1 MNKTPDQND
10 AAARPESPAP
20 GANATD
26 AAHAANTAHAH
37 ATDAASAAHAN
48 AAHATDARKP
58 GRLDVISCGIGF
70 PHDAATLTLLEKAE
84 VLYGSRTLLER
95 CPITEAERRVIGA
108 QARRDA
114 SDALAAARA
123 GRRVVA
129 LASGDALYH
138 GFGGT
143 LHALAG
149 PEDAI
154 TYHPGITA
162 FQAFFHRIGQ
172 PWDEARLFSAHGGEE
187 VPAREIAESRL
198 AVAYGGSRHNAA
210 DIARAVL
217 AFHPGAARRRAVI
230 AERLGSPDERIIAG
244 TLEDAARLHCGPTS
258 ILALFPD
265 TCEEETP
272 LDTQTGPASR
282 LAEEAAP
289 AVSALSGVD
298 CMETIPGDPALSG
311 VDGAETAPDVPASP
325 DVHGVDKAPAS
336 QNPGTPG
343 SSPVSGDGRRTDAGG
358 PSPASSFSPQ
368 AAPILPLGLP
378 EEDYERE
385 NNLITAS
392 DVRAVILS
400 RLRLPA
406 WGTLWDIGAGSG
418 SVGLEAAGLRPGLH
432 VCAVERQPGRCALIE
447 RNRLRLGVPN
457 YTLYN
462 GDALEAVRALG
473 PSEMMPN
480 GNNQDATTP
489 GQSAPDARPLHQPS
503 PAFPSERTPDAQP
516 PHQSNVLGRDGGPGE
531 GTTLLQKG
539 FPSPGS
545 RPTPLLPDPDRVF
558 IGGGGKDLPDLLDAC
573 MERLKP
579 GGLMVAG
586 SVTLESFCALY
597 GWRPGRRVGLCRLD
611 VANERPIA
619 GTHRHL
625 KHQNT
630 ITLFIFQK
638 EIPL

>member
-1 MNKTPDQND
+1 M
-10 AAARPESPAP
+10 
-20 GANATD
+20 
-26 AAHAANTAHAH
+26 
-37 ATDAASAAHAN
+37 
-48 AAHATDARKP
+48 
-58 GRLDVISCGIGF
+58 ISCGIGF
-70 PHDAATLTLLEKAE
+70 PHDAATLALLEKAE

-95 CPITEAERRVIGA
+95 CPISGAERRVIGA

-172 PWDEARLFSAHGGEE
+172 PWDEARLFSAHGGEA

-217 AFHPGAARRRAVI
+217 DFHPGAARRRAII

-289 AVSALSGVD
+289 AISG
-298 CMETIPGDPALSG
+298 
-311 VDGAETAPDVPASP
+311 ASP
-325 DVHGVDKAPAS
+325 ACG
-336 QNPGTPG
+336 N
-343 SSPVSGDGRRTDAGG
+343 GRRTDAGG
-358 PSPASSFSPQ
+358 LSPASSLSPQ

-378 EEDYERE
+378 EED
-385 NNLITAS
+385 
-392 DVRAVILS
+392 
-400 RLRLPA
+400 
-406 WGTLWDIGAGSG
+406 
-418 SVGLEAAGLRPGLH
+418 
-432 VCAVERQPGRCALIE
+432 
-447 RNRLRLGVPN
+447 
-457 YTLYN
+457 
-462 GDALEAVRALG
+462 
-473 PSEMMPN
+473 
-480 GNNQDATTP
+480 
-489 GQSAPDARPLHQPS
+489 
-503 PAFPSERTPDAQP
+503 
-516 PHQSNVLGRDGGPGE
+516 
-531 GTTLLQKG
+531 
-539 FPSPGS
+539 
-545 RPTPLLPDPDRVF
+545 
-558 IGGGGKDLPDLLDAC
+558 
-573 MERLKP
+573 
-579 GGLMVAG
+579 
-586 SVTLESFCALY
+586 
-597 GWRPGRRVGLCRLD
+597 
-611 VANERPIA
+611 
-619 GTHRHL
+619 
-625 KHQNT
+625 
-630 ITLFIFQK
+630 
-638 EIPL
+638 